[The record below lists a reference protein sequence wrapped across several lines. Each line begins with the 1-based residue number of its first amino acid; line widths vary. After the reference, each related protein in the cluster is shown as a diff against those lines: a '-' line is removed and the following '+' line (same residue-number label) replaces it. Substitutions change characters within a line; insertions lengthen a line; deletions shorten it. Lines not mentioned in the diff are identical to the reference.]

1 LGQVS
6 SGMPVVQ
13 PSRPRPSGGG
23 GGGNNAAAGFT
34 PSQKRIAGFVL
45 LLLGPSVLKKWFDKP
60 AAEKVDLSSFNIVTH
75 YDKPA
80 IEKMDST
87 LRIEFCAS

>member
-1 LGQVS
+1 MPAIGGRPTPKPAGGQPTGLTS
-6 SGMPVVQ
+6 
-13 PSRPRPSGGG
+13 
-23 GGGNNAAAGFT
+23 T
-34 PSQKRIAGFVL
+34 QKRVAGLIIL
-45 LLLGPSVLKKWFDKP
+45 LVGPSMVKKWMEKP